1 MRASLRGVSD
11 DVYKQVLQKKL
22 SLSFESIAQI
32 SKRRKPETLEE
43 KAAKVEAE
51 KIDENENQK
60 KSHCPTFSEIPSYG
74 IPLEKGQLKIED
86 FFKPQSRISDA
97 PVVEIK
103 EEKPELAEEN
113 EEEAEIQSCESKNE
127 IILNPTL
134 QGKVKRLLS
143 KKLTTKAMN
152 SKIIVEINGF
162 NLKWPT
168 FQELKQGYGISCV
181 LIDAYSKLLS
191 WEAEKLGL
199 NICILDANFIQVALA
214 GSSCRHVSI

>member
-1 MRASLRGVSD
+1 M
-11 DVYKQVLQKKL
+11 
-22 SLSFESIAQI
+22 
-32 SKRRKPETLEE
+32 
-43 KAAKVEAE
+43 
-51 KIDENENQK
+51 
-60 KSHCPTFSEIPSYG
+60 
-74 IPLEKGQLKIED
+74 
-86 FFKPQSRISDA
+86 
-97 PVVEIK
+97 
-103 EEKPELAEEN
+103 AEEN

-181 LIDAYSKLLS
+181 LIDAYSNLLS